1 MTRTRDWDINEL
13 VMKFDPRINNTRRES
28 PSPTNTFKKKTDI
41 SYQDIKK
48 AYEVAALV
56 VTKYGE
62 VYLPLFERLQSEL
75 EDHQRKQKLV
85 DKAKKIAQKLEGFE
99 PSQP

>member
-1 MTRTRDWDINEL
+1 MTRTRDWDIDEL
-13 VMKFDPRINNTRRES
+13 IMRFDPRINNKRGAPT
-28 PSPTNTFKKKTDI
+28 SPTNTFKKKTDI

-48 AYEVAALV
+48 AYEIAALV

-62 VYLPLFERLQSEL
+62 DYLPLFERLQSEL
-75 EDHQRKQKLV
+75 EDYQRKQKLV